1 MSAAKDTLNMR
12 WAQDT
17 EGAGHR
23 MLRKLGW
30 KEGTALGAVG
40 REGALA
46 PIKVIKNRENAGL
59 GFDPAAKEAEPHADA
74 FGAVLSALKR
84 DFPTPPL
91 DKEDAPAPKRQRRR
105 YKKFADA
112 KDVSQYSDKDLQA
125 ILGRGVL

>member
-1 MSAAKDTLNMR
+1 MR

-40 REGALA
+40 REGALE
-46 PIKVIKNRENAGL
+46 PVKVKKNRENAGL

-74 FGAVLSALKR
+74 FGDVLLALKR
-84 DFPTPPL
+84 EFPTPTSTPCS
-91 DKEDAPAPKRQRRR
+91 EDDEHDGKDAAAPKRQRRR

-112 KDVSQYSDKDLQA
+112 KDVSKYSHKDLQA
-125 ILGRGVL
+125 ILGRGVV